1 MDNKGNRAL
10 VAKKKLFLTIALIAI
25 AISISASQY
34 PDSVQQASKAEPNI
48 AYGWNFE
55 FAGGLGVGSYTYQ
68 QIGNS
73 FANTDRHVTNKVHFP
88 SWNAVFGLSYYFVP
102 WIGLGTGLQF
112 SDYINKAAVTTPWQT
127 PSDPMLKD
135 PFGDEYQLMST
146 PNNVYESQ
154 HLYML
159 EVPIALKFRARP
171 GVVGFTAT
179 AGMKLGFPMA
189 NKYQLNDKGEMQN
202 SVYYPFYDLTIQD
215 VPTVVENIPI
225 DGASG
230 SYESYHWKKI
240 NYAAYAE
247 IGMLVRV
254 HQRVELAIT
263 AFANYYVNDVMDMH
277 ATAPLAFAN
286 YGTTTGEYKMPY
298 TTSYNGVLRTNEAE
312 SVHPWNVGLKLGVQI
327 NANRT
332 KAQRDFDREQR
343 KKRREQLAEQS
354 QEQEGDLQPAETVA
368 DVLQETADTLPVIAE
383 DTIPDII
390 LPDPRDEA
398 IRRILEIAEAND
410 INLCT
415 TFCQIHDTVYRD
427 IHDTIYLYRD
437 TEPTPVIKED
447 PIAKQLDD
455 MLSEAVIF
463 FDLDKAIPIL
473 EPADILVRIAE
484 VLKHHPN
491 QKIHVNGHACKLGK
505 PDYNQRLAMR
515 RAKAVA
521 EQLQALGVREDQI
534 LTASLGADMPY
545 RYNGH
550 HQLSK
555 DRRVEIVP
563 TYQTTEIVVSGTR
576 LAQIAR
582 RHYGNPDFWVFIYEA
597 NKEDIS
603 NPSELEPGMVLE
615 IPNLSDR
622 LIGMNE
628 SQIMEEVKRLK
639 EMIIKK

>member
-1 MDNKGNRAL
+1 MR
-10 VAKKKLFLTIALIAI
+10 KLFVTIAIIAV
-25 AISISASQY
+25 AVALSASQY

-68 QIGNS
+68 QIGQS
-73 FANTDRHVTNKVHFP
+73 FTNTDRHVSNKVHFP
-88 SWNAVFGLSYYFVP
+88 SWNAAFGLSYYFVP
-102 WIGLGTGLQF
+102 WMGLGTGVQF
-112 SDYINKAAVTTPWQT
+112 SDYTNKAAVTEPWKT
-127 PSDPMLKD
+127 PSEPMLKD
-135 PFGDEYQLMST
+135 PFGDEYQLTTT
-146 PNNVYESQ
+146 PDNVYENQ
-154 HLYML
+154 HLYMI

-179 AGMKLGFPMA
+179 AGMKLGFPVA
-189 NKYQLNDKGEMQN
+189 NSYRLSGKGEMQN

-225 DGASG
+225 TGASG
-230 SYESYHWKKI
+230 SYESYRWKKL

-263 AFANYYVNDVMDMH
+263 AFANYYINDVMDVH
-277 ATAPLAFAN
+277 NTNPLAFAN
-286 YGTTTGEYKMPY
+286 YGTSVGEYKVPY
-298 TTSYNGVLRTNEAE
+298 TAAYNGVLRTNEAE
-312 SVHPWNVGLKLGVQI
+312 SVHPWNVGLKIGVQI

-332 KAQRDFDREQR
+332 KAQRDYDREQR
-343 KKRREQLAEQS
+343 KKRQEQLAEQT
-354 QEQEGDLQPAETVA
+354 QEEEPVETLLPVIDTLAEVVDTIPELA
-368 DVLQETADTLPVIAE
+368 EDTLP
-383 DTIPDII
+383 DLI
-390 LPDPRDEA
+390 LPDPREEA

-410 INLCT
+410 INICT
-415 TFCQIHDTVYRD
+415 TFCQIHDTVYRE
-427 IHDTIYLYRD
+427 IHDTINLYRD
-437 TEPTPVIKED
+437 PEPTPVIKED
-447 PIAKQLDD
+447 TVAKQLDD

-463 FDLDKAIPIL
+463 FDLDKAVPIL

-484 VLKHHPN
+484 VLKRHPN

-515 RAKAVA
+515 RAKAVV
-521 EQLQALGVREDQI
+521 EQLKALGVREDQ
-534 LTASLGADMPY
+534 LMTASLGADMPY

-597 NKEDIS
+597 NKEDIP

-615 IPNLSDR
+615 IPNLSER
-622 LIGMNE
+622 LKGMNE
-628 SQIMEEVKRLK
+628 SQIMDEVKRLK
-639 EMIIKK
+639 ETIIKK